1 VTLSARSTSW
11 VAVGPRAA
19 RDLAAAAGDAGAPE
33 AAADVPTALL
43 ALAMDGRRPTLVDAS
58 MLLPRPRAA
67 LRALSRAAAPEEV
80 AVLEDKDLREAVRIA
95 RAADEV
101 GVRRV
106 ATAEAVFHPLSGG
119 TTSPR
124 SAVAPGRRPKVPGSR
139 RAAARRE
146 TTPAGSPADA
156 ARPAL
161 HPVGAKEEAA
171 FADGCFRRLDR
182 PEALCRFTLRGF
194 AAATGARRLSLML
207 FESSRSA
214 LFLKAAKGLDPALVG
229 RVRTPAWSGLAGR
242 VATLGRA
249 LVGRAERGG
258 ERAYRGTAYVVLPL
272 GRGSAC
278 EGAVALTDFPKDRLP
293 SRAALRSLLRMA
305 SRAGRAILAARRLEA
320 AEALSTTDELTQ
332 IPNRRSFERALQREL
347 ERARRSGGKLAVALL
362 DVDEFKQVNDRYGHP
377 AGDRVLAQ
385 IARRLR
391 LSFRDTDLVC
401 RWGGEEFAVLL
412 PELAEGTPEE
422 VLAILERARHAVGA
436 RPITLGPGLPS
447 PMVSVSGGLA
457 LYPADGRDAAELLR
471 RADSSLYEAK
481 RAGRDRVLH
490 G

>member
-1 VTLSARSTSW
+1 MSLPSRSTPW

-19 RDLAAAAGDAGAPE
+19 RDLAAAGAATVSAE

-43 ALAMDGRRPTLVDAS
+43 SLALDGRRPTLVDAEA
-58 MLLPRPRAA
+58 LLPRPRAA

-80 AVLEDKDLREAVRIA
+80 AVLEDSELRDASRIA
-95 RAADEV
+95 RAADAV

-106 ATAEAVFHPLSGG
+106 ATAAAMFRPLEGR

-124 SAVAPGRRPKVPGSR
+124 VATP
-139 RAAARRE
+139 RAAAGGALRRAKVARGR
-146 TTPAGSPADA
+146 PVAPRAAKADVSPA
-156 ARPAL
+156 P
-161 HPVGAKEEAA
+161 HPVGVKEEAA

-182 PEALCRFTLRGF
+182 PEALCRFALRGF

-207 FESSRSA
+207 FEASRTA

-229 RVRTPAWSGLAGR
+229 RVRTPAWSGLSGR

-258 ERAYRGTAYVVLPL
+258 DRAYRGSAYVVLPL
-272 GRGSAC
+272 GRASAC
-278 EGAVALTDFPKDRLP
+278 EGAVALTDFPQDRLP
-293 SRAALRSLLRMA
+293 GRATLRSLLRMA

-320 AEALSTTDELTQ
+320 AEALSTTDDLTQ
-332 IPNRRSFERALQREL
+332 LPNRRSFERALNREL

-362 DVDEFKQVNDRYGHP
+362 DVDEFKQVNDRHGHP
-377 AGDRVLAQ
+377 AGDRVLSQ

-391 LSFRDTDLVC
+391 QAFRDTDLVC

-412 PELAEGTPEE
+412 PELAEGTVEE
-422 VLAILERARHAVGA
+422 VLSILERARHAVGS
-436 RPITLGPGLPS
+436 RPMTLGPGLPS

-457 LYPADGRDAAELLR
+457 LFPADARDAADLLR
-471 RADSSLYEAK
+471 RADASLYQAK